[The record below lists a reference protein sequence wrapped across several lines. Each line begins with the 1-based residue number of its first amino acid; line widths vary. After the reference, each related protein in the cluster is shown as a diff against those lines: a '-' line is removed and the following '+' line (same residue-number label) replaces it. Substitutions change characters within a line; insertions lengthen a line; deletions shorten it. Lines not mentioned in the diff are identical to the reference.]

1 MTEFRL
7 LGPLEVIRA
16 DHAVAL
22 GGRRRRSALAILLL
36 NAGRVVSVE
45 RLADDLYGGASP
57 ATAVTQ
63 VQRQVS
69 ELRRLVPEARLETV
83 SPGYMLR
90 LEPGQLDLHR
100 FEQLVEQGVD
110 RLERDDPA
118 GARDLLHRA
127 LELWRG
133 PALSDLAGEPFAQSA
148 TARLEELRLAALERR
163 LAADLALGRV
173 SNVVAEL
180 EALVTA
186 NPLREHLV
194 EQLMLA
200 LYRSG
205 RQADA
210 LTAYRAQR
218 ARLIEELGLEPSP
231 TLRRLER
238 AILQHD
244 PKLAADVHPAAPP
257 VAAPVVLAVAL
268 ERTPSAT
275 LVEAA
280 AGDRHETILLQL
292 VASEDSLT
300 SVALALDEQ
309 RAALGATGRAA
320 AFVAV
325 DWIEDVLR
333 FARAHDA
340 ALVLLDAPSDFV
352 EALPAQ
358 LLQQATA
365 DVGLVFRGY
374 ARIGDAAIYVA
385 FGGSEHD
392 WAALE
397 LAAAVARV
405 GDRPLRLVGTG
416 AAPHGRRD
424 ASRLLADASLAVQ
437 QAFDVAAVPIL
448 APAAPDALLAV
459 VDEAALVLTGV
470 GSRWRT
476 TGLDPVRKALAARA
490 APPVVIVHGGPRP
503 GLLAAPENRTRF
515 TWSLQN

>member
-1 MTEFRL
+1 MIEFRL
-7 LGPLEVIRA
+7 LGPLEVVRA
-16 DHAVAL
+16 DRTVAL

-36 NAGRVVSVE
+36 NAGRLVSVE
-45 RLADDLYGGASP
+45 RLADYLYGGASP

-69 ELRRLVPEARLETV
+69 ELRRLLPEARLETV

-90 LEPGQLDLHR
+90 LEPDQLDLHR
-100 FEQLVEQGVD
+100 FERLVEQGVD

-118 GARDLLHRA
+118 GARDLLHTA

-133 PALSDLAGEPFAQSA
+133 PALADLAGEPFAQSA
-148 TARLEELRLAALERR
+148 TVRLEELRLAAVERR
-163 LAADLALGRV
+163 LAADLALGRA
-173 SNVVAEL
+173 SEIVAEL
-180 EALVTA
+180 EELVTA
-186 NPLREHLV
+186 NPLRERLV
-194 EQLMLA
+194 EHLMLA

-218 ARLIEELGLEPSP
+218 ARLIDDLGLEPGP
-231 TLRRLER
+231 TLRQLER

-244 PKLAADVHPAAPP
+244 PKLAVDAHPAAPRA
-257 VAAPVVLAVAL
+257 AAPIVLAVTL
-268 ERTPSAT
+268 ERPPSAT
-275 LVEAA
+275 LVDATV
-280 AGDRHETILLQL
+280 GNGHETILLQL
-292 VASEDSLT
+292 VATEAALT
-300 SVALALDEQ
+300 TAALVLDEQ
-309 RAALGATGRAA
+309 RVALGATVRAA

-333 FARAHDA
+333 FARAYDA
-340 ALVLLDAPSDFV
+340 VLVLLDAPSDLV

-358 LLQQATA
+358 LLQEATA
-365 DVGLVFRGY
+365 DVGLVFRGDT
-374 ARIGDAAIYVA
+374 RIGGGAIYVA
-385 FGGSEHD
+385 FGGNEHD

-405 GDRPLRLVGTG
+405 GNRPLRLVGTG

-424 ASRLLADASLAVQ
+424 ASRMLADASVAVQ
-437 QAFDVAAVPIL
+437 RAFDVAAAPIL

-476 TGLDPVRKALAARA
+476 AGLDPVRKALAARA
-490 APPVVIVHGGPRP
+490 VPPVVIVHGGPRP